1 MKLHSLPH
9 VYVAVYT
16 HYKKNVL
23 LRRAKTAAKAQK
35 TVAKGPMDL

>member
-23 LRRAKTAAKAQK
+23 LRRAKTAIAVVLPV
-35 TVAKGPMDL
+35 TVVVPL